1 MTKEELIA
9 RLKELGSM
17 LNREVSLTGSKE
29 ELALRIAELEEELGD
44 DDADDGDDS
53 NETGTGNTASGSE
66 EKDSD
71 AQGNALTPAP
81 KEKMSSSDDLVAV
94 KTLTT
99 LHLEALHAVKNEQVS
114 LVLPGTTVRVSTG
127 DAEELIARGLAIEL

>member
-9 RLKELGSM
+9 RLKDLGSM

-29 ELALRIAELEEELGD
+29 ELALRIAELEEEIGD
-44 DDADDGDDS
+44 DIDDGGDS
-53 NETGTGNTASGSE
+53 NETGNVNTASGNE
-66 EKDSD
+66 EKDRD

-81 KEKMSSSDDLVAV
+81 QETKSASDDLVAV

-114 LVLPGTTVRVSTG
+114 LVLPGTTVRVSAG
-127 DAEELIARGLAIEL
+127 DAEELITRGLAVEL

>member
-1 MTKEELIA
+1 
-9 RLKELGSM
+9 M

-44 DDADDGDDS
+44 DADDS
-53 NETGTGNTASGSE
+53 NETGTGTTASGSE

-81 KEKMSSSDDLVAV
+81 QETKSASDDLVAV

-114 LVLPGTTVRVSTG
+114 LVLPGTTVRVSAG
-127 DAEELIARGLAIEL
+127 DAEELIARGLAVEL

>member
-17 LNREVSLTGSKE
+17 LNREISLTGSKE

-44 DDADDGDDS
+44 DIDGGGDS
-53 NETGTGNTASGSE
+53 NETGAGNTASGSE
-66 EKDSD
+66 EKDGD
-71 AQGNALTPAP
+71 AQGKALRPAP
-81 KEKMSSSDDLVAV
+81 QETKSASDDLVAV

-114 LVLPGTTVRVSTG
+114 LVLPGTTVRVSAG
-127 DAEELIARGLAIEL
+127 AA

>member
-1 MTKEELIA
+1 
-9 RLKELGSM
+9 M

-29 ELALRIAELEEELGD
+29 ELALRIAELEEEIGD
-44 DDADDGDDS
+44 DIDDGGDS
-53 NETGTGNTASGSE
+53 NETGNVNTASGNE
-66 EKDSD
+66 EKDRD

-81 KEKMSSSDDLVAV
+81 QETKSASDDLVAV

-114 LVLPGTTVRVSTG
+114 LVLPGTTVRVSAG
-127 DAEELIARGLAIEL
+127 DAEELITRGLAVEL

>member
-17 LNREVSLTGSKE
+17 LNREVSLAGSKE

-44 DDADDGDDS
+44 DADDGDDN
-53 NETGTGNTASGSE
+53 NETGTGTTASGSE
-66 EKDSD
+66 KKDSD

-81 KEKMSSSDDLVAV
+81 QETKSASDDLVAV

-114 LVLPGTTVRVSTG
+114 LVLPGTTVRVSAG
-127 DAEELIARGLAIEL
+127 DAEELIARGLAVEL

>member
-29 ELALRIAELEEELGD
+29 ELALRVAELEEELGD
-44 DDADDGDDS
+44 DIDDGGDS
-53 NETGTGNTASGSE
+53 DETRTGNAASGSE

-81 KEKMSSSDDLVAV
+81 KETKFASDDLVAV

-99 LHLEALHAVKNEQVS
+99 LHLEALHAVKNEKFS
-114 LVLPGTTVRVSTG
+114 LVLPGTTVRVSAG
-127 DAEELIARGLAIEL
+127 DAEELITRGLAVEL

>member
-1 MTKEELIA
+1 MTKEVLIA

-29 ELALRIAELEEELGD
+29 ELALRVAELEEEVGD
-44 DDADDGDDS
+44 DIDDGGDS

-81 KEKMSSSDDLVAV
+81 QETKSASDDLVVV

-99 LHLEALHAVKNEQVS
+99 LHLEALHVVKNEQVS
-114 LVLPGTTVRVSTG
+114 LVLPGTTVRVSAG
-127 DAEELIARGLAIEL
+127 DAEELITRGLAVEL

>member
-9 RLKELGSM
+9 RLKDLGSM

-29 ELALRIAELEEELGD
+29 ELALRIAELEEEIGD
-44 DDADDGDDS
+44 DIDDGGGS
-53 NETGTGNTASGSE
+53 NETGNGNAASGNE
-66 EKDSD
+66 EKDRD

-81 KEKMSSSDDLVAV
+81 QETKSASDDLVAV

-114 LVLPGTTVRVSTG
+114 LVLPGTTVRVSAG
-127 DAEELIARGLAIEL
+127 DAEELITRGLAVEL

>member
-1 MTKEELIA
+1 MTKEVLIA

-29 ELALRIAELEEELGD
+29 ELALRVAELEEEVGD
-44 DDADDGDDS
+44 DIDDGGDS

-81 KEKMSSSDDLVAV
+81 QETKSASDDLVVV

-114 LVLPGTTVRVSTG
+114 LVLPGTTVRVSAG
-127 DAEELIARGLAIEL
+127 DAEELITRGLAVEL

>member
-1 MTKEELIA
+1 
-9 RLKELGSM
+9 M

-29 ELALRIAELEEELGD
+29 ELALRIAELEEEIGD
-44 DDADDGDDS
+44 DIDDGGGS
-53 NETGTGNTASGSE
+53 NETGNGNTASGNE
-66 EKDSD
+66 EKDRD

-81 KEKMSSSDDLVAV
+81 QETKSASDDLVAV

-114 LVLPGTTVRVSTG
+114 LVLPGTTVRVSAG
-127 DAEELIARGLAIEL
+127 DAEELITRGLAVEL

>member
-1 MTKEELIA
+1 MAKEELIA

-44 DDADDGDDS
+44 DADDS
-53 NETGTGNTASGSE
+53 NETGTGTTASGSE

-81 KEKMSSSDDLVAV
+81 QETKSASDDLVAV

-114 LVLPGTTVRVSTG
+114 LVLPGTTVRVSAG
-127 DAEELIARGLAIEL
+127 DAEELIARGLAVEL

>member
-17 LNREVSLTGSKE
+17 LNREISLTGSKE

-44 DDADDGDDS
+44 DIDDGGDI
-53 NETGTGNTASGSE
+53 NETGAGNTASGSE
-66 EKDSD
+66 EKDGD
-71 AQGNALTPAP
+71 AQGNALTPVPQETKSA
-81 KEKMSSSDDLVAV
+81 SDDLVAV
-94 KTLTT
+94 KTLRT

-114 LVLPGTTVRVSTG
+114 LVLPGTTVRVSAG
-127 DAEELIARGLAIEL
+127 DAEELITRGLAVEL

>member
-9 RLKELGSM
+9 RLKDLGSM

-29 ELALRIAELEEELGD
+29 ELALRIAELEEEIGGD
-44 DDADDGDDS
+44 IDDGGDS
-53 NETGTGNTASGSE
+53 NETGNGNTASGNE
-66 EKDSD
+66 EKDRD

-81 KEKMSSSDDLVAV
+81 QETKSASDDLVAV

-114 LVLPGTTVRVSTG
+114 LVLPGTTVRVSAG
-127 DAEELIARGLAIEL
+127 DAEELITRGLAVEL

>member
-9 RLKELGSM
+9 RLKELGNM

-29 ELALRIAELEEELGD
+29 ELALRVAELEEELGD
-44 DDADDGDDS
+44 DIDDGGDS
-53 NETGTGNTASGSE
+53 DETGTGNTASGSE
-66 EKDSD
+66 EKDRD

-81 KEKMSSSDDLVAV
+81 KETKFASDDLVAV

-99 LHLEALHAVKNEQVS
+99 LHLEALHAVKNEKLS
-114 LVLPGTTVRVSTG
+114 LVLPGTTVRVSAG
-127 DAEELIARGLAIEL
+127 DAEELITRGLAVEL

>member
-9 RLKELGSM
+9 RLKELGNM

-29 ELALRIAELEEELGD
+29 ELALRVAELEEELGD
-44 DDADDGDDS
+44 DIDDGGDS
-53 NETGTGNTASGSE
+53 DETGTGNTASGSE

-81 KEKMSSSDDLVAV
+81 KETKFASDDLVAV

-99 LHLEALHAVKNEQVS
+99 LHLEALHAVKNEKLS
-114 LVLPGTTVRVSTG
+114 LVLPGTSVRVSAG
-127 DAEELIARGLAIEL
+127 DAEELITRGLAVEL

>member
-29 ELALRIAELEEELGD
+29 ELALRVAELEEELGD
-44 DDADDGDDS
+44 DIDDGGDS
-53 NETGTGNTASGSE
+53 DETGTGNAASGSE

-81 KEKMSSSDDLVAV
+81 KETKFASDDLVAV

-99 LHLEALHAVKNEQVS
+99 LHLEALHAVKNEKLS
-114 LVLPGTTVRVSTG
+114 LVLPGTTVRVSAG
-127 DAEELIARGLAIEL
+127 DAEELITRGLAVEL

>member
-17 LNREVSLTGSKE
+17 LNREISLTGSKE

-44 DDADDGDDS
+44 DIDDGGDS
-53 NETGTGNTASGSE
+53 NEMGAGNTASGSE
-66 EKDSD
+66 EKDGD
-71 AQGNALTPAP
+71 AQGKALTPAP
-81 KEKMSSSDDLVAV
+81 QETKSASDDLVAV

-114 LVLPGTTVRVSTG
+114 LVLPGTTVRVSAG
-127 DAEELIARGLAIEL
+127 DAEELITRGLAVEL

>member
-9 RLKELGSM
+9 RLKELGRM

-44 DDADDGDDS
+44 DIDDGGDS

-71 AQGNALTPAP
+71 VQGNALTPAP
-81 KEKMSSSDDLVAV
+81 QETKSASDDLVAV

-114 LVLPGTTVRVSTG
+114 LVLPGTTVRVSAG
-127 DAEELIARGLAIEL
+127 DAEELITRGLAVEL

>member
-9 RLKELGSM
+9 RLKDLGSM

-29 ELALRIAELEEELGD
+29 ELALRIAELEEEIGD
-44 DDADDGDDS
+44 DIDDGGGS
-53 NETGTGNTASGSE
+53 NETGNGNTASGNE
-66 EKDSD
+66 EKDRD

-81 KEKMSSSDDLVAV
+81 QETKSASDDLVAV

-114 LVLPGTTVRVSTG
+114 LVLPGTTVRVSAG
-127 DAEELIARGLAIEL
+127 DAEELITRGLAVEL

>member
-29 ELALRIAELEEELGD
+29 ELALRVAELEEELGD
-44 DDADDGDDS
+44 DIDDGGDS
-53 NETGTGNTASGSE
+53 NETGTENTASGSE
-66 EKDSD
+66 EKDND
-71 AQGNALTPAP
+71 TQGNALTPAP
-81 KEKMSSSDDLVAV
+81 QETKFASDDLVAV

-99 LHLEALHAVKNEQVS
+99 LHLEAFHAVKNEKLS
-114 LVLPGTTVRVSTG
+114 LVLPGTTVRVSVG
-127 DAEELIARGLAIEL
+127 DAEELITRGLAVEL

>member
-17 LNREVSLTGSKE
+17 LNREISLTGSKE

-44 DDADDGDDS
+44 DIDDGGDS
-53 NETGTGNTASGSE
+53 NETGGGNTPSGSE
-66 EKDSD
+66 EKDGD

-81 KEKMSSSDDLVAV
+81 QETKSAPDDLVAV

-114 LVLPGTTVRVSTG
+114 LVLPGTTVRVSAG
-127 DAEELIARGLAIEL
+127 DAEELITRGLAVEL